1 MSEKDKITSQKV
13 KYNGIFNFKETYQF
27 MHRWLVDEGYDVEEQ
42 KYQEE
47 IQGDAKKLEIKW
59 VATKKISDYFRNE
72 IKLKYIIVGLK
83 SVEVEKDGKRVKSNS
98 GTLEIN
104 FTGTLIKDYQ
114 STWEKNPTM
123 KFLRGVYDRYIVEG
137 TIEKYEIK
145 LFGDVEDLAEQM
157 KSFLAIEGRK

>member
-13 KYNGIFNFKETYQF
+13 KYNGIF
-27 MHRWLVDEGYDVEEQ
+27 
-42 KYQEE
+42 
-47 IQGDAKKLEIKW
+47 
-59 VATKKISDYFRNE
+59 YFRNE